1 MRSKLAGVAAMA
13 IGAGLAAAAC
23 GSGGTS
29 AAATAQHSVAAEHS
43 PAMQHSPAAQHSPAM
58 QHSPAAAPPAPAAR
72 GTFGPACGQLPGT
85 GPGSLSGMAAAPVVT
100 AASHNPMLTFLAHA
114 VTAAGLAH
122 RLNSARAIT
131 VFAPD
136 NSAFAGL
143 GSGNV
148 RTLLAS
154 RADLIRVLKDHV
166 VDGRVTPAELA
177 AGRPLTSLA
186 GLPVRPAV
194 TGADYK
200 IDNADVICGNVQT
213 ANATVYIL
221 NKVLIPGT
229 G

>member
-29 AAATAQHSVAAEHS
+29 AAATAQHSVAAQHS

>member
-29 AAATAQHSVAAEHS
+29 AAATAQHSVAAQHS

-58 QHSPAAAPPAPAAR
+58 QHSPAAAPPVPAAR

>member
-13 IGAGLAAAAC
+13 IGAGLAVGAC

-29 AAATAQHSVAAEHS
+29 AAATAQHSVAA
-43 PAMQHSPAAQHSPAM
+43 QHTVAAQHSPAM
-58 QHSPAAAPPAPAAR
+58 QHSPAAGPPVPAAR
-72 GTFGPACGQLPGT
+72 GTFGPACGKLPGT
-85 GPGSLSGMAAAPVVT
+85 GPGSLSGMAAAPVVK

-148 RTLLAS
+148 KTLLAS

-166 VDGRVTPAELA
+166 VNGRVTPAELA
-177 AGRPLTSLA
+177 SGRPLTSLA
-186 GLPVRPAV
+186 GLTVRPAM
-194 TGADYK
+194 TGARYK
-200 IDNADVICGNVQT
+200 VDNADVICGNVQT